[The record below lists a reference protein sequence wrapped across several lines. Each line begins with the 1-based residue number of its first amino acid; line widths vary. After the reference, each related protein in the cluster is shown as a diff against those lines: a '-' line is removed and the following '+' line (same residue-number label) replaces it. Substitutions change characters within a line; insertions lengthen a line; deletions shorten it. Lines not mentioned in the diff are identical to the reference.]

1 MSLESWRSFSEL
13 NISKSVHYLFEI
25 SQIWKSLEVMNRY
38 LRPWWMSV
46 TKINWLS
53 RQRCMSLIDLNVSLN
68 VSWMMIMPLTG
79 LNITY
84 KMLMPIGNDSL
95 MPLSQSWL
103 FRIPESDFSKFVERI
118 VSSVVQR
125 NKSFPGFY
133 HNVMMN
139 FLRLRGTL
147 SIFFPSCFHCMVFYI
162 GVSSLSCRH

>member
-68 VSWMMIMPLTG
+68 VIWMMIMPLTG

-84 KMLMPIGNDSL
+84 NMLMPIGNDSL

-103 FRIPESDFSKFVERI
+103 QNTWKWFLLICWTDCFISRTEKQIIPWFLPQCYDEFSSPSGNTI
-118 VSSVVQR
+118 
-125 NKSFPGFY
+125 N
-133 HNVMMN
+133 
-139 FLRLRGTL
+139 
-147 SIFFPSCFHCMVFYI
+147 FFPSSFHCMVFYI